1 MKVREIAKLLGA
13 KVLCGEAELETAE
26 AEFVYAADLMS
37 DVLAFAQ
44 PGTLLLTGLTNI
56 QIIRTAQMLDL
67 PAVLFV
73 RGKHPQ
79 EEMIRLA
86 SQVGLPLLVSDK
98 SMYETSGII
107 FQAGL
112 SPCPIPERGE

>member
-1 MKVREIAKLLGA
+1 MKVQKLAELLGA
-13 KVLCGEAELETAE
+13 KVLCGAEKLETAE
-26 AEFVYAADLMS
+26 VDYVYAADLMS
-37 DVLAFAQ
+37 DVLAFAL

-67 PAVLFV
+67 PAILFV

-79 EEMIRLA
+79 EETVRLA
-86 SQVGLPLLVSDK
+86 SQVGLPLLISDK

-107 FQAGL
+107 FQAGVA
-112 SPCPIPERGE
+112 PCPIPERGE